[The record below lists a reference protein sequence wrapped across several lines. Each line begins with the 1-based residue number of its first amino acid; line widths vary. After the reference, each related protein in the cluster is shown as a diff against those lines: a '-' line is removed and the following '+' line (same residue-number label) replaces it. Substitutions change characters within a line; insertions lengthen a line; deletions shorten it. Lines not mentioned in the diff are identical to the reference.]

1 MLCSSDEAGVINL
14 LEDKKRAA
22 RANFKRTHYET
33 WTAIHYAWAYMTNPL
48 NYTQGGRKVA
58 RKSNFLAEIFRR
70 ESRYFEG
77 NLGRA

>member
-1 MLCSSDEAGVINL
+1 MSLGAGVINL
-14 LEDKKRAA
+14 LEDKKRA
-22 RANFKRTHYET
+22 RVQISKELIMRLGLLSIMLGLYDQ
-33 WTAIHYAWAYMTNPL
+33 PL

-58 RKSNFLAEIFRR
+58 RKSNFSTEIFRR

>member
-1 MLCSSDEAGVINL
+1 MLGLYDQ
-14 LEDKKRAA
+14 
-22 RANFKRTHYET
+22 
-33 WTAIHYAWAYMTNPL
+33 PL

>member
-1 MLCSSDEAGVINL
+1 MSLGAGVINL
-14 LEDKKRAA
+14 LEDKKRGACKFQK
-22 RANFKRTHYET
+22 NSLWDLDCYPLCLGL
-33 WTAIHYAWAYMTNPL
+33 YDQPL